1 MTERGEPRSR
11 TGDARPDDEGRAP
24 ENEPIAIVGMA
35 CRFPGADGLSAFWRM
50 LEAGESGVIEGVP
63 GSGEGRIG
71 TLFPDAAQ
79 APACRFGAYLD
90 DLELFDAAFF
100 RISPVE
106 AQLLDPQQRM
116 MLETCWR
123 ALEDAGMDPARL
135 KGSRTGV
142 YAGISNNEY
151 RGLILETASPDEP
164 AVSLYSV
171 TGTSFNT
178 AIGRVAFALGLEGPA
193 LALDTACS
201 SSLVAIHQAV
211 TGLQRG
217 EAELALAGGVH
228 AILSGRLLEMR
239 ANAGMLSPDG
249 RCATFDAAANGY
261 VRGEGCGIVVLKRL
275 SQAEADGDRIWAV
288 VRGSALNQDGASP
301 GLTVPSGPA
310 QEKVIEAALRRAG
323 LQPADVDYV
332 EAHGTG
338 TDVGDPIEAQA
349 TGTAYGPGR
358 DADRP
363 LLIGSVK
370 TNIGHLEAAA
380 GVAGVIKT
388 VLAMNRGVIPRHL
401 HFRVPR
407 PEIDW
412 ERLPLRVTATPTDWP
427 ITDGSPPRA
436 GVSGFGWSGTNAHV
450 LLEGYGNGEGAGG
463 QGPEHWNA
471 GLSRRVAVSL
481 PASVTE
487 PAPRQDGLAPRAKR
501 FLPLSGKSDTALRES
516 AERYLAWL
524 DEREATLASDSAPS
538 GPMLS
543 DVAWTAAEG
552 RSHFS
557 HRAGVVFCDESS
569 LRSGLTALVDRDE
582 QPAQRPAAKVAFA
595 YTGQASQWPGMGEA
609 LYASEP
615 VVRAVLDR
623 CDALLAGERGASL
636 LDVMFG
642 RPGAAGDLDD
652 PQWKQPAI
660 YALECAL
667 TALWESLGIRPDVVL
682 GHSLGEIAAA
692 HAARVFGLE
701 DGLRF
706 AAARGSLIGALP
718 GEGAMAAVFAPPVRV
733 ADAVAAY
740 NAASDGPGLSV
751 AADNGAH
758 QAVSGPAADIEA
770 ILARFEAEE
779 VRVARL
785 RRSPAYHSAMIEPA
799 LGDLEAAI
807 STTAFQPPS
816 LTFVSNLTGRALEA
830 GEVPDAAYWRR
841 QAREPVAFR
850 ACIETL
856 AELGVDTVIEIG
868 PHAVL
873 GPMTA
878 MAWPEA
884 AGAAPTVL
892 SSLQRPSKD
901 EAPPAPGSGGGFVE
915 AVAGAYEAALPLRFE
930 GLFAG
935 EERRRIALPGYP
947 FQRERYWVEAPRRRR
962 SDAGHPL
969 LGARH
974 ESASGEV
981 AFDTEVFPSDP
992 AWLSDHRVFG
1002 RLIAPGALYGAMAG
1016 SASLAEGGE
1025 AVVVEDFQMQSAL
1038 VFPDG
1043 DAEDGA
1049 ADAGRRVQVLLD
1061 DTDDGAAR
1069 RVRILSRGED
1079 EDGWT
1084 LHAEGRVSTASAG
1097 PAQAAPP
1104 PDIDGLKATLSPVD
1118 LAAYYRAKAAVG
1130 IDLGP
1135 SFRTLDALWARPGEA
1150 IAEVAL
1156 PAGAERNP
1164 FDVHPLVLDGCF
1176 QVFGAARNPDGGEEE
1191 VTYLPFAWERLWLQG
1206 RLPDRLVCHVLVR
1219 EGRRDA
1225 DEEVESGGVPEVH
1238 AADLRLYDTGGA
1250 LIGELAGFTVKRA
1263 TRAALLSAVEGID
1276 ELLYEIVWQDRALAP
1291 GMVPADVLAG
1301 PSDVAAGMDLFADY
1315 LANEGV
1321 GAEDRAALLSELETL
1336 AHAYALATLDRLG
1349 WQRVVGTAVD
1359 SEDLRQRLKVGDEHV
1374 RLFRRMLEMQVRTG
1388 VLTEADGGFV
1398 VAVGSK
1404 DPLPDAM
1411 PDDAEALAGRMAAQY
1426 DHGTNEIGLFRRS
1439 ANALP
1444 DVLRGEADA
1453 LTLLFSS
1460 GEPTAADLYL
1470 KAPVARAAN
1479 RLLADAVA
1487 ALLAEMPAGRRLRVV
1502 EVGAGTGSATASVL
1516 PELPDGGYDY
1526 VYTDISAGFFSEA
1539 ESRFGG
1545 AEASIDY
1552 RVLDIEKD
1560 PVEQGFDRHGYDLV
1574 IASNVLHA
1582 TRYLDETL
1590 AHCLAL
1596 LAPSGQLVALENLR
1610 GQGWL
1615 DLTFGQL
1622 DGWWR
1627 FADGY
1632 RPHHAL
1638 ATPGVWRQAL
1648 GDAGFGDIA
1657 ILGFDESDPNANP
1670 DRGVIVAQGPAE
1682 VSEAAGVWVVAA
1694 DRGGLAAELAS
1705 ELAAHNQTVVLAGA
1719 EAGAGGPSGADGA
1732 GVVEA
1737 FVEAAR
1743 RESWQ
1748 SLLDDLPA
1756 EPPLAGI
1763 VHLAGLDGHGA
1774 RATTDEMATDARH
1787 AAASALALTQA
1798 LAESGLAPSQGL
1810 WFVTRGAQVLE
1821 RERGGELAGATLWGL
1836 GKVAAREA
1844 PQLQPR
1850 MLDLDPAD
1858 AARAADL
1865 VNELL
1870 HPDAETHIAH
1880 RFGRRQG
1887 ARLVRTAAVTDR
1899 LALPEEPGWMLEPDA
1914 GGSLDAIRVVPEPQ
1928 QPLEPGQL
1936 RAAIE
1941 AFGLN
1946 FRDVFIAIG
1955 LVDDFMGGEFCGR
1968 VLEVGDGVSSVAVGD
1983 RVVGMT
1989 FKNFGSETV
1998 TLERMVVPA
2007 PPGFSATELATIPT
2021 AFVSAALSF
2030 ELSGLNAGD
2039 RVLIHAGA
2047 GGVGLAAIQ
2056 LARAAGAEVFATAS
2070 ARKRDYL
2077 RALGV
2082 EHVFDSRTTAFGE
2095 DILAATGGA
2104 GVDMVLNSLT
2114 GEGFIEAS
2122 LSCLAQG
2129 GRFVEMGRV
2138 DILSEDEM
2146 AAARPDVAYAILK
2159 IDVLKEEEPARAG
2172 EILRGVM
2179 ARLSAGELAPLIH
2192 ARWPVAE
2199 AGRAMK
2205 CMQGAR
2211 HIGKLVFTNSP
2222 LARGRLREDRSYLVT
2237 GGLGGIGIAVAGWLA
2252 DRGAG
2257 AIVLNGRRPPE
2268 PEVEEAIEALRRQ
2281 GASVQV
2287 ELADVTDAAALD
2299 AMLAR
2304 MDADL
2309 PPLAGV
2315 IHSVGVLADA
2325 TIGNQTWETF
2335 ETVLWPKMLG
2345 AWHLHRATADRDLDM
2360 FVLFSSVAGVLGNPG
2375 QANHAAANAFLDQLA
2390 AHRRALG
2397 LPGQAIAWGAW
2408 SEIGEAEEQRERMTR
2423 RSASGGIEWITPQQG
2438 LRAFDRLVRE
2448 DATTSVVLARDW
2460 GAFGESL
2467 ETRPPLLE
2475 DVLSEGADEGDDAAP
2490 AEDLLSQLRQA
2501 PAATREEVLASFLQ
2515 GEVKAVLRLPTTPMP
2530 SVGFFD
2536 LGMDSLMAV
2545 ELRNRLNRAFAGAYT
2560 ASNTVVFDY
2569 PDIAALAGH
2578 LARELADT
2586 VGADAARAAQPGPAP
2601 APAPSPAVRREDGG
2615 GAEAIAIVGMACR
2628 FPGAPDLPAFW
2639 QQLEAGADAVSD
2651 ERREAEP
2658 WEDFI
2663 ENLPARYGAYR
2674 RAGFVAG
2681 IDEFDA
2687 KFFRISPIEARL
2699 MDPQQRMLLETSW
2712 QALEDAGIDPDGLR
2726 GSRTGVYAGVASSEY
2741 RDLMRSGDYGIGYLS
2756 TAASMAVGRVAY
2768 QFGFEGP
2775 TMPVE
2780 LNCASSLIA
2789 VHQAVTSLRL
2799 GEVDLALVGGA
2810 NAVLSAGITREMADL
2825 RLLSPE
2831 GRCKSFDASAD
2842 GFVRGEGCGMV
2853 VLKRLSEAEA
2863 DGDRIW
2869 AVICGSAFNQNGA
2882 TAGATV
2888 PNGPAQERLMERAL
2902 AQAGVAP
2909 AEVDYL
2915 EAHGAGSAFGDPIEA
2930 QAAAAVYGKGRDA
2943 DRPLLMGSVKTNIG
2957 HLESA
2962 AGIAG
2967 LIKAVLAMKQGV
2979 IPPHLHFDNPSTLV
2993 EWETLPVR
3001 VTTETVDW
3009 PHESGRP
3016 PRAGVSAFGISG
3028 VNAHVVLEGYGPT
3041 NGAAAGVNGGTSHAG
3056 APQQVAATL
3065 PEPVASPSPSAEAFS
3080 ARDTRLLPLSA
3091 KSAEALRALAGR
3103 YLAWLDARADA
3114 LAAEG
3119 AASDTL
3125 LSDMAWTAATG
3136 RGHFGHRVGVVFQDA
3151 ASLRRNLT
3159 ANAHADAE
3167 TGPRAATKVAFVYTG
3182 ETDRWVS
3189 MGGALYA
3196 REPVVRAVLNRC
3208 GAVLGEDRGASL
3220 LDAMFGG
3227 PGVEGGLSDPAWA
3240 RPATYA
3246 LGCALT
3252 ALWASVG
3259 IRPSVV
3265 AGQGA
3270 GEIAAAQAAGV
3281 FALEDGLRLAAGGD
3295 AEAAVEGIAIAAPSV
3310 ALVSGLTGRVMDP
3323 DQVLDGTYWRRRA
3336 ADDPSSLGGCAE
3348 TLAALGVDVVIE
3360 IGPDAVL
3367 APTLAEAWPEAA
3379 ENAAVPTLL
3388 SSLRQSSGGEEAAA
3402 GDADG
3407 DFVEAVARAYEAG
3420 LGVSFA
3426 GLFAGETR
3434 QRISL
3439 PGYPFQRRR
3448 FWLPKPEANPAPSA

>member
-1 MTERGEPRSR
+1 M
-11 TGDARPDDEGRAP
+11 
-24 ENEPIAIVGMA
+24 
-35 CRFPGADGLSAFWRM
+35 
-50 LEAGESGVIEGVP
+50 
-63 GSGEGRIG
+63 
-71 TLFPDAAQ
+71 
-79 APACRFGAYLD
+79 
-90 DLELFDAAFF
+90 
-100 RISPVE
+100 
-106 AQLLDPQQRM
+106 
-116 MLETCWR
+116 
-123 ALEDAGMDPARL
+123 
-135 KGSRTGV
+135 
-142 YAGISNNEY
+142 
-151 RGLILETASPDEP
+151 
-164 AVSLYSV
+164 
-171 TGTSFNT
+171 
-178 AIGRVAFALGLEGPA
+178 
-193 LALDTACS
+193 
-201 SSLVAIHQAV
+201 
-211 TGLQRG
+211 
-217 EAELALAGGVH
+217 
-228 AILSGRLLEMR
+228 
-239 ANAGMLSPDG
+239 
-249 RCATFDAAANGY
+249 
-261 VRGEGCGIVVLKRL
+261 
-275 SQAEADGDRIWAV
+275 
-288 VRGSALNQDGASP
+288 
-301 GLTVPSGPA
+301 
-310 QEKVIEAALRRAG
+310 
-323 LQPADVDYV
+323 
-332 EAHGTG
+332 
-338 TDVGDPIEAQA
+338 
-349 TGTAYGPGR
+349 
-358 DADRP
+358 
-363 LLIGSVK
+363 
-370 TNIGHLEAAA
+370 
-380 GVAGVIKT
+380 IKA

-412 ERLPLRVTATPTDWP
+412 ENLPLQVTATPTDWP
-427 ITDGSPPRA
+427 VIDGSPPRA

-450 LLEGYGNGEGAGG
+450 VLEGYGNGEGADGLS
-463 QGPEHWNA
+463 PEHWNA
-471 GLSRRVAVSL
+471 GLPQRVAVSQ
-481 PASVTE
+481 PDSVTGM
-487 PAPRQDGLAPRAKR
+487 APELDGLAPRCVR

-524 DEREATLASDSAPS
+524 DEHADAPS
-538 GPMLS
+538 LADM
-543 DVAWTAAEG
+543 AWTAATG

-557 HRAGVVFCDESS
+557 HRAGVVFHDTDS
-569 LRSGLTALVDRDE
+569 LRQGLSALAEGDE
-582 QPAQRPAAKVAFA
+582 QPARRTAAKVAFT
-595 YTGQASQWPGMGEA
+595 YTGQASQWPGMGAA

-615 VVRAVLDR
+615 VFRAVLDR
-623 CDALLAGERGASL
+623 CDALLAEECGASL

-652 PQWKQPAI
+652 PHWKQPAI

-667 TALWESLGIRPDVVL
+667 AALWESLGIRPDVVL

-692 HAARVFGLE
+692 HTAGVFSLE

-718 GEGAMAAVFAPPVRV
+718 GEGAMVAVFAPPALV
-733 ADAVAAY
+733 ADAVEAQ
-740 NAASDGPGLSV
+740 NAASGGPGLSV

-758 QAVSGPAADIEA
+758 QVVSGPAADIEA
-770 ILARFEAEE
+770 ILARFEADE

-807 STTAFQPPS
+807 STIPFQPPS
-816 LTFVSNLTGRALEA
+816 LTFVSNLTGRTLEA
-830 GEVPDAAYWRR
+830 GEAPDAAYWRR

-856 AELGVDTVIEIG
+856 AELGVDAVIEIG

-873 GPMTA
+873 GPMTT
-878 MAWPEA
+878 MAWPEST
-884 AGAAPTVL
+884 GTTPTVL
-892 SSLQRPSKD
+892 SSLLRPSKD

-915 AVAGAYEAALPLRFE
+915 AVAGAYEAGLPLRFE

-947 FQRERYWVEAPRRRR
+947 FQRERYWIEAPRRRR
-962 SDAGHPL
+962 TDAGHPL

-1002 RLIAPGALYGAMAG
+1002 RLIAPGALYGAMAASATLVEG
-1016 SASLAEGGE
+1016 SDT
-1025 AVVVEDFQMQSAL
+1025 VIVDDFQMQSAL
-1038 VFPDG
+1038 VFPDE
-1043 DAEDGA
+1043 DAEEDGG
-1049 ADAGRRVQVLLD
+1049 DTGRRVQVLLD
-1061 DTDDGAAR
+1061 DAEDDRAR
-1069 RVRILSRGED
+1069 RVRVLSRGED
-1079 EDGWT
+1079 GDGWT
-1084 LHAEGRVSTASAG
+1084 LHAEGRVTTDPAG
-1097 PAQAAPP
+1097 PPQAPP
-1104 PDIDGLKATLSPVD
+1104 PLDIQGLKTSLSPVD
-1118 LAAYYRAKAAVG
+1118 LAAYYRAKSAVG

-1135 SFRTLDALWARPGEA
+1135 SFRTVEALWARHGEA

-1156 PAGAERNP
+1156 PAGLERSP

-1176 QVFGAARNPDGGEEE
+1176 QAFGAARSPDGGEEGI
-1191 VTYLPFAWERLWLQG
+1191 TYLPFAWERLWLRD
-1206 RLPDRLVCHVLVR
+1206 RLPERLVCHVSMR

-1225 DEEVESGGVPEVH
+1225 EDETSDEVPEVR
-1238 AADLRLYDTGGA
+1238 AADLHLYDTDGS
-1250 LIGELAGFTVKRA
+1250 LIGELTGFTVKRA

-1276 ELLYEIVWQDRALAP
+1276 ELLYEVVWRDRALAP
-1291 GMVPADVLAG
+1291 GMLPADFLTR
-1301 PSDVAAGMDLFADY
+1301 PSDIAADMNLFTDY

-1321 GAEDRAALLSELETL
+1321 EADTRAALLADLEHL
-1336 AHAYALATLDRLG
+1336 SHAYALATLDRLG
-1349 WQRVVGTAVD
+1349 WQREAGASVD
-1359 SEDLRQRLKVGDEHV
+1359 SEALRQRLKVGDEHV
-1374 RLFRRMLEMQVRTG
+1374 RLFRRLLEMQVRTG
-1388 VLTEADGGFV
+1388 VLTEANGRFV
-1398 VAVGSK
+1398 VAVGSD

-1411 PDDAEALAGRMAAQY
+1411 PDDAEALAGRMAALY
-1426 DHGTNEIGLFRRS
+1426 DHGSNEIGLFRRS

-1479 RLLADAVA
+1479 RLLADTIA
-1487 ALLAEMPAGRRLRVV
+1487 ALLAELPSGRRLRVI

-1516 PELPDGGYDY
+1516 PELPDGGCDY

-1552 RVLDIEKD
+1552 RVLDVEKN
-1560 PVEQGFDRHGYDLV
+1560 PVEQGFDLHGYDLV

-1582 TRYLDETL
+1582 TRYLNETL

-1627 FADGY
+1627 FADDY

-1638 ATPGVWRQAL
+1638 ATPAVWRRAL

-1682 VSEAAGVWVVAA
+1682 VSEAPGVWVLAA
-1694 DRGGLAAELAS
+1694 DRGGLAAKLAS
-1705 ELAAHNQTVVLAGA
+1705 ELAAHNQTVVLADA
-1719 EAGAGGPSGADGA
+1719 DAPDSEPLAADEAG
-1732 GVVEA
+1732 VTEA
-1737 FVEAAR
+1737 FVETAR
-1743 RESWQ
+1743 RESWK

-1774 RATTDEMATDARH
+1774 QATAEEMATDARH

-1798 LAESGLAPSQGL
+1798 LAESDLAPSKGL

-1858 AARAADL
+1858 ETAPADL

-1870 HPDAETHIAH
+1870 YPDAETHIAH

-1887 ARLVRTAAVTDR
+1887 ARLVRAAAVTDR

-1914 GGSLDAIRVVPEPQ
+1914 GGSLDAIQVVPEQQ
-1928 QPLEPGQL
+1928 QPLEPGEV

-1989 FKNFGSETV
+1989 FRNYGSETV
-1998 TLERMVVPA
+1998 TLEKMIVPA
-2007 PPGFSATELATIPT
+2007 PPGFSVTELATIPT

-2056 LARAAGAEVFATAS
+2056 LAQAAGAEVFATAS

-2077 RALGV
+2077 RSLGV

-2095 DILAATGGA
+2095 DILETTGGA

-2114 GEGFIEAS
+2114 GEGYIQAS

-2138 DILSEDEM
+2138 DILSEEEM
-2146 AAARPDVAYAILK
+2146 AAVRPDVAYAILM
-2159 IDVLKEEEPARAG
+2159 IDVLKEEEPAKAG
-2172 EILRGVM
+2172 EILRRVM
-2179 ARLSAGELAPLIH
+2179 ARLEAGELTPLIH

-2211 HIGKLVFTNSP
+2211 HIGKIVFTNAP

-2252 DRGAG
+2252 ERGAG
-2257 AIVLNGRRPPE
+2257 AIVLNGRRPPD
-2268 PEVEEAIEALRRQ
+2268 PEVAEAIEALRRQ
-2281 GASVQV
+2281 GATLQV

-2304 MDADL
+2304 MDAAL

-2345 AWHLHRATADRDLDM
+2345 AWHLHRATAERDLDM

-2460 GAFGESL
+2460 VAFGESL

-2475 DVLSEGADEGDDAAP
+2475 DVLSDGADEGDDAAS

-2515 GEVKAVLRLPTTPMP
+2515 SEVKAVLRLPSTPAP
-2530 SVGFFD
+2530 TVGFFD

-2545 ELRNRLNRAFAGAYT
+2545 ELRNRLNRAFSGAYT

-2569 PDIAALAGH
+2569 PDIAALAAH
-2578 LARELADT
+2578 LAGELAEV
-2586 VGADAARAAQPGPAP
+2586 VGADAVPATQPEPVPVA
-2601 APAPSPAVRREDGG
+2601 AVRRGDEGSAD
-2615 GAEAIAIVGMACR
+2615 AIAIVGMACR

-2639 QQLEAGADAVSD
+2639 QQLEAGADAVTD

-2658 WEDFI
+2658 WQDFV

-2687 KFFRISPIEARL
+2687 RFFRISPIEARL
-2699 MDPQQRMLLETSW
+2699 MDPQQRMLLETTW

-2726 GSRTGVYAGVASSEY
+2726 GSRTGVFAGVASSEY

-2789 VHQAVTSLRL
+2789 VHQAVTGLRL
-2799 GEVDLALVGGA
+2799 REVDLALVGGA

-2825 RLLSPE
+2825 QLLSPE

-2869 AVICGSAFNQNGA
+2869 AVIRGSAFNQNGA

-2888 PNGPAQERLMERAL
+2888 PNGPAQERLIERAL

-2915 EAHGAGSAFGDPIEA
+2915 EAHGAGSAFGDPIEV
-2930 QAAAAVYGKGRDA
+2930 QSAAAVYGRGRDA

-2979 IPPHLHFDNPSTLV
+2979 IPRHLHFENPSTLV
-2993 EWETLPVR
+2993 EWEMLPVR
-3001 VTTETVDW
+3001 VMTETEEW
-3009 PHESGRP
+3009 PRESDRP

-3028 VNAHVVLEGYGPT
+3028 VNAHVVLEGYEPA
-3041 NGAAAGVNGGTSHAG
+3041 NGASAEGDAGNSHAG
-3056 APQQVAATL
+3056 APQRVAAAL
-3065 PEPVASPSPSAEAFS
+3065 PEPVASPLPSEEAFS

-3091 KSAEALRALAGR
+3091 KSDEALRALAGR
-3103 YLAWLDARADA
+3103 YLEWLDAQADA

-3119 AASDTL
+3119 AASDSL

-3136 RGHFGHRVGVVFQDA
+3136 RSHSGHRVGVVFQDA
-3151 ASLRRNLT
+3151 ASLRQSLT
-3159 ANAHADAE
+3159 AHAQADKGLGLR
-3167 TGPRAATKVAFVYTG
+3167 TATKVAFVYTG

-3208 GAVLGEDRGASL
+3208 DAVLGEDRGASL

-3227 PGVEGGLSDPAWA
+3227 PGAEGGLSDPAWA

-3246 LGCALT
+3246 LACALT

-3281 FALEDGLRLAAGGD
+3281 FGLEDGLRLAAAAND
-3295 AEAAVEGIAIAAPSV
+3295 PEAALKGVGIAAPSV
-3310 ALVSGLTGRVMDP
+3310 ALVSSLTGRVMDP
-3323 DQVLDGTYWRRRA
+3323 DQALDGAYWRRQA
-3336 ADDPSSLGGCAE
+3336 ANDPASLGACAE

-3360 IGPDAVL
+3360 IGRDAVL
-3367 APTLAEAWPEAA
+3367 APLLSEAWPMPADNEAA
-3379 ENAAVPTLL
+3379 PTLL
-3388 SSLRQSSGGEEAAA
+3388 SSLRQSTVGEEEAA
-3402 GDADG
+3402 GHADS

-3420 LGVSFA
+3420 LGVSLA

-3434 QRISL
+3434 RRISL

-3448 FWLPKPEANPAPSA
+3448 FWLPKHGGQTAVSD